1 MSLTRL
7 SNNLRRSGTTALVS
21 LLAVLLLVTLAGPAQ
36 AAAYRYWA
44 YYTWT
49 DGAWTFATAGPDQ
62 TNPADG
68 AVEGWRFA
76 ITTEAGSPR
85 VPRADG
91 DFDAICATTEAAAGK
106 KRVAVVLDAGLAEE
120 SPDGSQPPAARGA
133 CALVDEAASGAQ
145 VLAAV
150 STARVEGGLV
160 CSLDDYPS
168 EGCGEEV
175 ETEPPADPDA
185 EVPLTLPQDE
195 SEQSEQADATPAG
208 DDGGTPWSGIALGG
222 LLVVALGGAAFWK
235 SRSGART

>member
-1 MSLTRL
+1 MSRTRL
-7 SNNLRRSGTTALVS
+7 SNNLRRSGTTALIS
-21 LLAVLLLVTLAGPAQ
+21 LLAMLLLVTLASPAQ

-91 DFDAICATTEAAAGK
+91 DFDAICSTTEAAAGK
-106 KRVAVVLDAGLAEE
+106 KRVAVVLDAGLADE
-120 SPDGSQPPAARGA
+120 SPDGAQPPGPRGG

-150 STARVEGGLV
+150 STARVEDGLV
-160 CSLDDYPS
+160 CSLDGYPAS
-168 EGCGEEV
+168 GCGEEV
-175 ETEPPADPDA
+175 ETEPPASPDA
-185 EVPLTLPQDE
+185 EVALALPQDSTDE
-195 SEQSEQADATPAG
+195 SEQTDATPAEDAEG
-208 DDGGTPWSGIALGG
+208 APWAGIALGG
-222 LLVVALGGAAFWK
+222 LLVAALAGAAFWK
-235 SRSGART
+235 SRSGARP